1 MIIAAF
7 LEHCSKY
14 CLMKTPPFL
23 RILWHCVPFIAIGCF
38 LYLTYYDLWIGAF
51 FITIFWWLVLPLIIW
66 AVHSLRRSWRI
77 GGIHKYIIASLFTIE
92 VVTVLLLLLVIVPS
106 KICSPKIMATHYEKN
121 KGEMEKL
128 ISFTHSAIDDGQEL
142 GLEFEQDTLC
152 RFHITN
158 TTYWFEAEKRKKEI
172 MSKVG
177 LDDNEFN
184 SIKNQ
189 LKTINCISIDTHF
202 PEYCEIGYKR
212 VGLNGYYYRFYLIPM
227 REEQIQS
234 ALSDPHLIPYND
246 RVLFVYLGGAL
257 DGPDTFS
264 PKVKKRFL
272 KHHSKLQYSTS
283 Y

>member
-1 MIIAAF
+1 
-7 LEHCSKY
+7 
-14 CLMKTPPFL
+14 
-23 RILWHCVPFIAIGCF
+23 
-38 LYLTYYDLWIGAF
+38 
-51 FITIFWWLVLPLIIW
+51 
-66 AVHSLRRSWRI
+66 
-77 GGIHKYIIASLFTIE
+77 
-92 VVTVLLLLLVIVPS
+92 
-106 KICSPKIMATHYEKN
+106 
-121 KGEMEKL
+121 
-128 ISFTHSAIDDGQEL
+128 
-142 GLEFEQDTLC
+142 
-152 RFHITN
+152 
-158 TTYWFEAEKRKKEI
+158 